1 MEIQY
6 PISIDWSKEEVI
18 KVVTFFQL
26 IEQAYDQG
34 ANKDQIVNAY
44 YAFKD
49 VVPSKSEEKQIFK
62 QFDQETGYSTFRA
75 VKEARETERDK
86 VVMNKK

>member
-1 MEIQY
+1 
-6 PISIDWSKEEVI
+6 
-18 KVVTFFQL
+18 
-26 IEQAYDQG
+26 YDQG

-62 QFDQETGYSTFRA
+62 QFDQETGYSTFHA

>member
-1 MEIQY
+1 MEVQY

-26 IEQAYDQG
+26 IEQAYESG
-34 ANKDQIVNAY
+34 INKGELVRAY
-44 YAFKD
+44 YGFKD

-62 QFDQETGYSTFRA
+62 QFDKETGYSTYHA
-75 VKEARETERDK
+75 VKEAKETEREK
-86 VVMNKK
+86 VVMNK

>member
-6 PISIDWSKEEVI
+6 PISIDWNKEEVI
-18 KVVTFFQL
+18 KVVNFFQL
-26 IEQAYDQG
+26 VEQAYDQG
-34 ANKDQIVNAY
+34 ARKDQMINAY
-44 YAFKD
+44 YSFKD

-62 QFDQETGYSTFRA
+62 QFDKETGYSTYHA
-75 VKEARETERDK
+75 VKEARETEQDK